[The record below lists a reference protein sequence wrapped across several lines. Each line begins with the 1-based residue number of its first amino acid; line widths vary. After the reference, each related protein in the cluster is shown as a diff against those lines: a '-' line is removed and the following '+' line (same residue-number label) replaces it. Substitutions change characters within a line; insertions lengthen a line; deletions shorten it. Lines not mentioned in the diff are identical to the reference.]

1 MSGLGVL
8 LAPSYSLEG
17 ELDRGA
23 LVPLFPDFRPL
34 EDRFALYQKA
44 GKARLAKR
52 RLLTE
57 YLKELTPAELGA

>member
-1 MSGLGVL
+1 VK
-8 LAPSYSLEG
+8 G

-23 LVPLFPDFRPL
+23 LVPLFPGFRPF

-44 GKARLAKR
+44 GKARLAGH

-57 YLKELTPAELGA
+57 YRKELTPAEFGA